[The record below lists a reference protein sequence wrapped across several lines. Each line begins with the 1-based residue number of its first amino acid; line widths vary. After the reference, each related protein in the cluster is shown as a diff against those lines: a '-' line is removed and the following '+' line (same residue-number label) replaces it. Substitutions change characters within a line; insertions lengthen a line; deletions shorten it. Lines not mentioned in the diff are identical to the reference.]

1 MGNFKIN
8 LDREKL
14 TKDYIESKQNFESV
28 LTTLKS
34 TKSTIFKN
42 GWFYGTV
49 GFAGFATIMGFNVLL
64 FNDEADDKN
73 ATLNSE
79 QTNALDLDKTIE
91 LAQSSISFGDKM
103 ELQNEFFEKTAETTK
118 TESIQAT
125 KPVIQT
131 ELVNQKKA
139 ELPVV
144 NEKTTLPV
152 EKEVAKNP
160 ATFIKNN
167 GKNNTPS
174 IAGVFHGDIAW
185 EKFTQGE
192 ITLSE
197 GFVVKQF
204 SLYYA
209 SRAGDKTVTVDGA
222 KVPQNILKEIESIGL
237 NQTIFITNIIAENNE
252 NELIRCLS
260 MDMNLK
266 FK

>member
-28 LTTLKS
+28 LTTIKTS
-34 TKSTIFKN
+34 KSTIFKN

-49 GFAGFATIMGFNVLL
+49 GFAGFATIVGFNVLL
-64 FNDEADDKN
+64 SNNETN
-73 ATLNSE
+73 ENTATLNFKD
-79 QTNALDLDKTIE
+79 TNVINIAKSINI
-91 LAQSSISFGDKM
+91 AQSTISYEDKM
-103 ELQNEFFEKTAETTK
+103 EVTNEAFVKVKEATK
-118 TESIQAT
+118 TPVPTQA
-125 KPVIQT
+125 KKSDIQT
-131 ELVNQKKA
+131 EIVNHEKT

-144 NEKTTLPV
+144 NEVVKTPV
-152 EKEVAKNP
+152 TTIKSNAK
-160 ATFIKNN
+160 I
-167 GKNNTPS
+167 NTPS
-174 IAGVFHGDIAW
+174 ISGVFNGDITW
-185 EKFTQGE
+185 EKFMQGE
-192 ITLSE
+192 ITLSD

-209 SRAGDKTVTVDGA
+209 SRAGDKTVTIDGA
-222 KVPQNILKEIESIGL
+222 KVPQNIIKEIESIGL

-252 NELIRCLS
+252 HELIRCLS